1 MRIDLVDFRST
12 SPAGSTSPSLLSEW
26 RVGAL
31 LQAIAVRDAASGQLY
46 LDIGGQRHNAR
57 LASGNNAGPANGE
70 VLNVRVLRNSP
81 VLALETLSSATP
93 VAADAEATVVA
104 DAMRRFVPR
113 QESPAL
119 MLANLSWLA
128 QGKHGAEEMPKAVTQ
143 AATQLWQALPDAES
157 LGDPKTLA
165 NAMLRS
171 GTFLEA
177 NLADTARG
185 ATDPEVLVNDL
196 KSLMLTLSRTLRES
210 GARPTAA
217 HSDNAMNAAPPT
229 ARGPLTALNAAPATF
244 SMIEATEQQMNE
256 LSRQTDGAIARLT
269 TTQITNTTL
278 DPSLQSMLIEL
289 PVRHEDRASMLR
301 LRVEHDESRKRQGG
315 GDSWSVEAAMDLGQ
329 VGALH
334 AKVTLTGHRIGVQL
348 RAESPAIVNAL
359 SARAGEL
366 EAILRE
372 AGLEIDRIVCS
383 ACRSATPALVL
394 RACWT
399 YEHERASQATD
410 RSRAPLQRQ
419 WQWRAPR
426 RRQRRRPDR
435 GKDHRNGSRAQ
446 RSSARG
452 CGTRGCAV

>member
-81 VLALETLSSATP
+81 VLALETLSTATP

-113 QESPAL
+113 QESPSL

-128 QGKHGAEEMPKAVTQ
+128 QGKNVGKSGAEEMPRAVTQ
-143 AATQLWQALPDAES
+143 AAAQLWQALPDAES

-165 NAMLRS
+165 NAILRS

-177 NLADTARG
+177 NLADASRG
-185 ATDPEVLVNDL
+185 ATDPKLLANDL
-196 KSLMLTLSRTLRES
+196 KSLMLTLGRALRDS

-217 HSDNAMNAAPPT
+217 HSDIAMNAAPPNV
-229 ARGPLTALNAAPATF
+229 RGPLTALHAAPATF
-244 SMIEATEQQMNE
+244 SMIEGAEQQLNE
-256 LSRQTDGAIARLT
+256 LSRQTEGAIARLT
-269 TTQITNTTL
+269 TTQITNTTP

-334 AKVTLTGHRIGVQL
+334 AKVTLTGQRIGVQL
-348 RAESPAIVNAL
+348 RAESPGLVNAL

-372 AGLEIDRIVCS
+372 AGLEIDRIVCLHGM
-383 ACRSATPALVL
+383 PAGDSGARPARLLDV
-394 RACWT
+394 RA
-399 YEHERASQATD
+399 
-410 RSRAPLQRQ
+410 
-419 WQWRAPR
+419 
-426 RRQRRRPDR
+426 
-435 GKDHRNGSRAQ
+435 
-446 RSSARG
+446 
-452 CGTRGCAV
+452 

>member
-31 LQAIAVRDAASGQLY
+31 LQVIAVRDAASGQLW

-57 LASGNNAGPANGE
+57 LASGNSAGPANGE

-81 VLALETLSSATP
+81 VLALETLSSSAE
-93 VAADAEATVVA
+93 ADAEATVVA

-128 QGKHGAEEMPKAVTQ
+128 QGKHGAEQLPKAVTQ
-143 AATQLWQALPDAES
+143 AAAQLWQALPDAES
-157 LGDPKTLA
+157 LGDPETLA
-165 NAMLRS
+165 SALRRS

-177 NLADTARG
+177 NLADASRG
-185 ATDPEVLVNDL
+185 TTDPKTLVNDL
-196 KSLMLTLSRTLRES
+196 KALMLTLSRTLRDN
-210 GARPTAA
+210 GARPNAA
-217 HSDNAMNAAPPT
+217 HSDVAMNAAPPT

-244 SMIEATEQQMNE
+244 SMLEGAEQQLNE
-256 LSRQTDGAIARLT
+256 LSRQTEGAIARLT
-269 TTQITNTTL
+269 TTQITNTSA
-278 DPSLQSMLIEL
+278 DPSVQSMLIEL
-289 PVRHEDRASMLR
+289 PVRHEDRASTLR
-301 LRVEHDESRKRQGG
+301 LRVEHDESRKHQGG
-315 GDSWSVEAAMDLGQ
+315 ADSWSVEAAMDLGQ

-334 AKVTLTGHRIGVQL
+334 AKVTLAGHRIGVQL

-372 AGLEIDRIVCS
+372 AGLEIDRIVCLHGM
-383 ACRSATPALVL
+383 PAGDTGA
-394 RACWT
+394 RAARLLDV
-399 YEHERASQATD
+399 RA
-410 RSRAPLQRQ
+410 
-419 WQWRAPR
+419 
-426 RRQRRRPDR
+426 
-435 GKDHRNGSRAQ
+435 
-446 RSSARG
+446 
-452 CGTRGCAV
+452 

>member
-26 RVGAL
+26 RIGAL
-31 LQAIAVRDAASGQLY
+31 LQAIAVRDASGQLW

-57 LASGNNAGPANGE
+57 LASGNTAGPANGE

-81 VLALETLSSATP
+81 VLALETLSSATA
-93 VAADAEATVVA
+93 VAADNEATVVA

-128 QGKHGAEEMPKAVTQ
+128 QGKNVGKSGVNELPKAVTQ
-143 AATQLWQALPDAES
+143 AAAQLWQALPDAES
-157 LGDPKTLA
+157 LGDPETLA
-165 NAMLRS
+165 SALQRS

-177 NLADTARG
+177 NLADASR
-185 ATDPEVLVNDL
+185 AAADPKMLANDL
-196 KSLMLTLSRTLRES
+196 KALMLTLSRTLREH
-210 GARPTAA
+210 GARPSAA
-217 HSDNAMNAAPPT
+217 HSDIQMNAAPPT
-229 ARGPLTALNAAPATF
+229 ARGPLTSLNAAPATF
-244 SMIEATEQQMNE
+244 SLIEGAEQQMNE

-269 TTQITNTTL
+269 TTQITNTAT
-278 DPSLQSMLIEL
+278 DPAVQSMLIEL
-289 PVRHEDRASMLR
+289 PVRHEDRASILR

-359 SARAGEL
+359 SSRAGEL
-366 EAILRE
+366 ESILRD
-372 AGLEIDRIVCS
+372 AGLEIDRIVCLHGMPVGD
-383 ACRSATPALVL
+383 AGV
-394 RACWT
+394 RAARLLDV
-399 YEHERASQATD
+399 RA
-410 RSRAPLQRQ
+410 
-419 WQWRAPR
+419 
-426 RRQRRRPDR
+426 
-435 GKDHRNGSRAQ
+435 
-446 RSSARG
+446 
-452 CGTRGCAV
+452 

>member
-31 LQAIAVRDAASGQLY
+31 LQAIAVRDAASGQLW

-57 LASGNNAGPANGE
+57 LASGNSAGPANGE

-81 VLALETLSSATP
+81 VLALETLSTSTP
-93 VAADAEATVVA
+93 VTADAEATVVA

-113 QESPAL
+113 QESPAP

-128 QGKHGAEEMPKAVTQ
+128 QGKHGAEELPKAVTQ
-143 AATQLWQALPDAES
+143 AAAQLWQALPDAES

-165 NAMLRS
+165 NAILRS

-177 NLADTARG
+177 NLADVSGGGTEP
-185 ATDPEVLVNDL
+185 DVLVNDL
-196 KSLMLTLSRTLRES
+196 KSLMLALSRTLRDS
-210 GARPTAA
+210 GARPNAA
-217 HSDNAMNAAPPT
+217 NSDIAMNAAPPT
-229 ARGPLTALNAAPATF
+229 ARGPLAALNAAPATF
-244 SMIEATEQQMNE
+244 SMIEGTEHQLNE
-256 LSRQTDGAIARLT
+256 LSRQTEGAIARLT
-269 TTQITNTTL
+269 TTQITNTAP
-278 DPSLQSMLIEL
+278 DPSMQSMLIEL

-348 RAESPAIVNAL
+348 RAESPGLVNAL

-372 AGLEIDRIVCS
+372 AGLEIDRVVCLHGMPVGDTG
-383 ACRSATPALVL
+383 ARPARLLDV
-394 RACWT
+394 RA
-399 YEHERASQATD
+399 
-410 RSRAPLQRQ
+410 
-419 WQWRAPR
+419 
-426 RRQRRRPDR
+426 
-435 GKDHRNGSRAQ
+435 
-446 RSSARG
+446 
-452 CGTRGCAV
+452 

>member
-12 SPAGSTSPSLLSEW
+12 SSAGSTSPSLLSEW

-31 LQAIAVRDAASGQLY
+31 LQVVAVRDAANGQLW

-57 LASGNNAGPANGE
+57 LASGNSAGPANGE

-81 VLALETLSSATP
+81 VLALETLSSST
-93 VAADAEATVVA
+93 AADAEATVVA

-128 QGKHGAEEMPKAVTQ
+128 QGKHGAEQLPKAVTQ
-143 AATQLWQALPDAES
+143 AAAQLWQALPDAES
-157 LGDPKTLA
+157 LGDPETLA
-165 NAMLRS
+165 GALRRS

-177 NLADTARG
+177 NLADASRG
-185 ATDPEVLVNDL
+185 ADPKALANDL
-196 KSLMLTLSRTLRES
+196 KALMLTLSRTLREN
-210 GARPTAA
+210 GARSTAA
-217 HSDNAMNAAPPT
+217 HSDTAMNAAPPT
-229 ARGPLTALNAAPATF
+229 ARGPLTALNTAPATF
-244 SMIEATEQQMNE
+244 SMIEGAEQQLNE
-256 LSRQTDGAIARLT
+256 LARQTEGAIARLT
-269 TTQITNTTL
+269 TTQMTNTAA
-278 DPSLQSMLIEL
+278 DPSVQSMLIEL
-289 PVRHEDRASMLR
+289 PVRHEDRASTLR
-301 LRVEHDESRKRQGG
+301 LRVEHDESRKHQGS

-372 AGLEIDRIVCS
+372 SGLEIDRIVCLHGMPVGDTG
-383 ACRSATPALVL
+383 A
-394 RACWT
+394 RAARLLDV
-399 YEHERASQATD
+399 RA
-410 RSRAPLQRQ
+410 
-419 WQWRAPR
+419 
-426 RRQRRRPDR
+426 
-435 GKDHRNGSRAQ
+435 
-446 RSSARG
+446 
-452 CGTRGCAV
+452 